1 MPWRPMPPNKPASVA
16 TAQSWPTARA
26 AGGRA
31 REPRPGLS
39 VFSSRP
45 ARRPR
50 AVGSVTVRAGRYLPV
65 VPQRAGC
72 VIRRAVAE
80 RRTAQPLTRP
90 TREGYPGRFWL
101 MGEALSTIV
110 RRKPEYTRLFLFA
123 VYNPVNIFSGGSPRF
138 QPLGETRHSSH
149 SRRPRCACPVASP
162 SVRVPPAAPAPVC
175 VPARSAPV
183 LAQIRLVRPL
193 VSPAAR
199 PGRLPLCFPACGC
212 PSSVRTPQPRTRR
225 RYRCPTRPS
234 RSPRPRRSALSTP
247 IATSPSPSPMP
258 SNG

>member
-1 MPWRPMPPNKPASVA
+1 MPNEITDAAARSAKASKTLDTMRARIVKADEARTDAAHGPRPRPRPRTAKRPRRGMPWRPMPPNKPASVA

-50 AVGSVTVRAGRYLPV
+50 AVGSVTVRAGLDRAGRYLPV

-72 VIRRAVAE
+72 VTRRAVAE

-110 RRKPEYTRLFLFA
+110 RR
-123 VYNPVNIFSGGSPRF
+123 IQSSQHF
-138 QPLGETRHSSH
+138 QW
-149 SRRPRCACPVASP
+149 
-162 SVRVPPAAPAPVC
+162 
-175 VPARSAPV
+175 
-183 LAQIRLVRPL
+183 
-193 VSPAAR
+193 
-199 PGRLPLCFPACGC
+199 RLPPFSA
-212 PSSVRTPQPRTRR
+212 VRRD
-225 RYRCPTRPS
+225 
-234 RSPRPRRSALSTP
+234 SPF
-247 IATSPSPSPMP
+247 
-258 SNG
+258 